1 MQTARP
7 GNMEDT
13 TDLPPRQNNPL
24 RFFVPDTEPIRFTL
38 GATTHPGKVRATN
51 EDRYAIIK
59 RTRASEILA
68 SNVPFDDPRRHAD
81 EAYALLVADGMGGE
95 AFGEFASELAIKTAW
110 EWSNRA
116 ASWVMK
122 LRGLNAQQ
130 VQERVDAFANV
141 IQAEMAAQQEADP
154 RLTGM
159 GTTWTLAY
167 LMNRDAVIAHLG
179 DSRAYLFQKSGAVK
193 ITRDHTLAEDLMA
206 CGARPEDVARF
217 RSVLTRALR
226 GDGQDRQLDVCHVL
240 LEPGDLLLLCSDG
253 LSDVVSTQEMAQTL
267 RTHTDMQSAC
277 EALVAKALTA
287 GGPDNITVLAARA
300 GREA

>member
-1 MQTARP
+1 MQSAKP
-7 GNMEDT
+7 GNIADT
-13 TDLPPRQNNPL
+13 TDLPPPNNSPL
-24 RFFVPDTEPIRFTL
+24 RFFVPDAEPIHFTI
-38 GATTHPGKVRATN
+38 GAASHTGKVRATN

-59 RTRASEILA
+59 RMRASEILA
-68 SNVPFDDPRRHAD
+68 TNVDFDNPQRHED
-81 EAYALLVADGMGGE
+81 EAYALVVADGMGGE
-95 AFGEFASELAIKTAW
+95 AFGEFASELAIRTVW
-110 EWSNRA
+110 EWGNRA

-130 VQERVDAFANV
+130 VQERVDAFAQV
-141 IQAEMAAQQEADP
+141 IQAEMAAQQDADP

-226 GDGQDRQLDVCHVL
+226 GDRQDRQVDVCHVV

-253 LSDVVSTQEMAQTL
+253 LSDVVGTQEIDQIL
-267 RTHTDMQSAC
+267 KTHTEMQSAC
-277 EALVAKALTA
+277 DALVEKALAA
-287 GGPDNITVLAARA
+287 GGPDNITILAARA
-300 GREA
+300 GGET